1 MRALADRVRAFER
14 ATRSELV
21 GNAQRVA
28 DGKPIDA
35 IAQRWFRRVPTFRCR
50 GRWRDEP
57 KSLRI
62 TLTSCGHVLGRTHF
76 RCAFGDG
83 SIDACHGKLLLHFGL
98 EMRGNQ
104 RQYVQLDSR
113 RSASRIERTQW
124 SICQNGM
131 PRRLFTRQQAF
142 LSGALPLER
151 RRVVPRWKLW
161 TPCAW
166 CRPSKNPTAQHLS
179 AAIPVLS

>member
-1 MRALADRVRAFER
+1 MPELPNRVTGSKRHRCVVAPGAGGLPMRAIANHVGAFER
-14 ATRSELV
+14 AAGPELV

-35 IAQRWFRRVPTFRCR
+35 VAQCWFRFV
-50 GRWRDEP
+50 
-57 KSLRI
+57 
-62 TLTSCGHVLGRTHF
+62 
-76 RCAFGDG
+76 
-83 SIDACHGKLLLHFGL
+83 CHGKLLLHFGL

-113 RSASRIERTQW
+113 RSTSRIERTQW

-131 PRRLFTRQQAF
+131 HRRLFTRQQAF
-142 LSGALPLER
+142 LSGVLPLVH

-166 CRPSKNPTAQHLS
+166 CHPSMNPTVLHLS
-179 AAIPVLS
+179 VAIPVLS